1 MSVSV
6 DLIMLG
12 KLVLILGGFRQAFI
26 LFLTLLDAYDQFSKH
41 EKSDIWLK
49 NANLNPS
56 ITVLSMLTA
65 EQICHGHFV

>member
-26 LFLTLLDAYDQFSKH
+26 LFFDVTGR
-41 EKSDIWLK
+41 IRPVLK
-49 NANLNPS
+49 
-56 ITVLSMLTA
+56 T
-65 EQICHGHFV
+65 